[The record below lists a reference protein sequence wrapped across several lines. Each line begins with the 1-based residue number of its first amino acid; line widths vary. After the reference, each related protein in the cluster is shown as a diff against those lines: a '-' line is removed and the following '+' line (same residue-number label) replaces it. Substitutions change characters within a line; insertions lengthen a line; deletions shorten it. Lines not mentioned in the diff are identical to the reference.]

1 MEKNWYVYVHKDKLN
16 GQIVY
21 CGKGSNAR
29 YRDFNSRD
37 KDHLSLMKNNDLE
50 YIILKYFDDEE
61 KAYEYE
67 EYLIKRLKS
76 VNLCKFNIS
85 LGRRTS
91 EETKVKLSLILK
103 GKKRSQ
109 GTKDRI
115 KKNHAKPHSKE
126 VLLYKESVLIKE
138 FRSARD
144 AGEYAVG
151 NGICSYGWCGRS
163 LNTGEETQATSSFPI
178 GGYLFVYSNGK
189 MK

>member
-1 MEKNWYVYVHKDKLN
+1 MN

-29 YRDFNSRD
+29 YRDYNSRG
-37 KDHLSLMKNNDLE
+37 KDHLSEMKNNDLE
-50 YIILKYFDDEE
+50 YIILKYFNDEE

-76 VNLCKFNIS
+76 VNLCKYNIS

-91 EETKVKLSLILK
+91 EETKIKLSEILK
-103 GKKRSQ
+103 GKKRSNE
-109 GTKDRI
+109 TKKRI
-115 KKNHAKPHSKE
+115 KRNHPRSHAKK
-126 VLLYKESVLIKE
+126 VLLYKEGVLLKE

-144 AGEYAVG
+144 AGRYAVL

-163 LNTGEETQATSSFPI
+163 LATGERTQATRDFPI
-178 GGYLFVYSNGK
+178 GGFLFVYTSDKLELENTNEVIL
-189 MK
+189 